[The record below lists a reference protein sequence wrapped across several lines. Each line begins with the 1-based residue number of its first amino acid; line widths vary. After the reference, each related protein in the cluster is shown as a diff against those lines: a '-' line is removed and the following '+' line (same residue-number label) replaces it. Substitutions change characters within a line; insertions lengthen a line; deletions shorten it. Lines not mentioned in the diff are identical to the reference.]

1 MDIKDTDGE
10 KSVWLS
16 EEIAS
21 EVCKWASYRAQT
33 LTRTGEGKLSSI
45 VWDLELNIS
54 AYQYTACNH
63 AYGNIDIWI
72 LAYMWLPIN
81 NFANPTITF
90 KIKQRIEFVSN
101 YEDIPWKC
109 CIPYSILCD
118 TEQWQSCMEPTS

>member
-33 LTRTGEGKLSSI
+33 LTRTGEGKVSSI
-45 VWDLELNIS
+45 AWDLELNII

-63 AYGNIDIWI
+63 AYAII
-72 LAYMWLPIN
+72 
-81 NFANPTITF
+81 
-90 KIKQRIEFVSN
+90 V
-101 YEDIPWKC
+101 
-109 CIPYSILCD
+109 
-118 TEQWQSCMEPTS
+118 